1 MPRATSRRTRDELTK
16 LSDIHAARR
25 ASLSDYERTRIAEL
39 AAVGVNEPLRNKV
52 RAVVENA
59 AGAAANMGKSPPRR

>member
-16 LSDIHAARR
+16 LSGTHAAVAARR
-25 ASLSDYERTRIAEL
+25 AGLSDYEQTRIAEF

-59 AGAAANMGKSPPRR
+59 HR